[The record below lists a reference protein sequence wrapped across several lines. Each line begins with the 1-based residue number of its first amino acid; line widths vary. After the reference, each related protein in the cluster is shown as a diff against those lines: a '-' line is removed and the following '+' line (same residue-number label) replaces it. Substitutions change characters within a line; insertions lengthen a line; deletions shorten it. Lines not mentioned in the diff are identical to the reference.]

1 MTDKAR
7 ERDKQFE
14 TWLHE
19 SEDGK
24 SAIMDCAVPHCRAA
38 WNAAIAT
45 RWRGGYINFP
55 ELNWWPLYVPIPD
68 PLPALQEEATSVPN
82 ARSDRTDIR

>member
-1 MTDKAR
+1 MTTQ
-7 ERDKQFE
+7 ERFE
-14 TWLHE
+14 KWLHE

-38 WNAAIAT
+38 WQAAWNAAMET

-55 ELNWWPLYVPIPD
+55 ELNWWPLHVSVSD